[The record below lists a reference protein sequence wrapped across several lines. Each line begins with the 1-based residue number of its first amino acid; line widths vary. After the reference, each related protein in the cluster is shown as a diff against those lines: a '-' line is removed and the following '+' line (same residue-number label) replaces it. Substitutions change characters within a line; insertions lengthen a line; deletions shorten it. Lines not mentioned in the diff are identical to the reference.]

1 MFIKN
6 ELIHSLR
13 RVTLRKK
20 SEIFK
25 NFNFKIIKFHEI
37 RDAKIV
43 EGQKSYSQVSKCSR
57 Q

>member
-20 SEIFK
+20 IG
-25 NFNFKIIKFHEI
+25 KFQKFSIPNRKSCEI
-37 RDAKIV
+37 RDAKTM
-43 EGQKSYSQVSKCSR
+43 EGQENYN
-57 Q
+57 